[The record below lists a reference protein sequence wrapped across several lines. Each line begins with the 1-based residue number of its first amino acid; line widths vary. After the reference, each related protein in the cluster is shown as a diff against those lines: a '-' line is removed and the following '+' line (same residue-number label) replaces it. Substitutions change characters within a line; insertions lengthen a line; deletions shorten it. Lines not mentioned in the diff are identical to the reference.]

1 MTAVATE
8 RATEVANVVLGPKTR
23 LGAALLETVG
33 PGKAYAI
40 ARDEEDHASLASC
53 GATVVGVESSRPLL
67 GDTQPNAVRIHVCA
81 LGPVHPES
89 AQPGLDAADVER
101 DLSVVARLL
110 DEAAGHD
117 VHVVLVSSVLALA
130 PTADRTYYAG
140 WKNVVEEE
148 LAAMVA
154 EHPAARLSVL
164 YPGRLMAAG
173 ERSRPWHRMHI
184 TFERLA
190 ARMAQVGDGP
200 GRSRLVGLDARAW
213 LLARSFSLLAT
224 TFSGSRSTRR
234 RHGVAGA
241 TETTERYGIR

>member
-1 MTAVATE
+1 MSAVATE
-8 RATEVANVVLGPKTR
+8 RATAVATVVLGPKTR
-23 LGAALLETVG
+23 LGAALLATATVNT
-33 PGKAYAI
+33 YAV
-40 ARDEEDHASLASC
+40 ARDDQDQAALASC
-53 GATVVGVESSRPLL
+53 GATVIGAEASGPLL
-67 GDTQPNAVRIHVCA
+67 GGTQPTALRIHVCA
-81 LGPVHPES
+81 LGPVHPET
-89 AQPGLDAADVER
+89 AQPGADAANVDR
-101 DLSVVARLL
+101 DLTVVARLL
-110 DEAAGHD
+110 DEAAGRD

-130 PTADRTYYAG
+130 PAADRTYYAG

-148 LAAMVA
+148 LVALVA
-154 EHPAARLSVL
+154 EHSSARLSVL
-164 YPGRLMAAG
+164 YPGRLMTAE
-173 ERSRPWHRMHI
+173 ERRRPWHRMHT

-190 ARMAQVGDGP
+190 ARMSQAGDGP